1 MASIYL
7 TKIFTQNDRFDGS
20 LSVLSVNVP
29 KNNQPYFNLQNA
41 GLELKLANTD
51 LTKANV
57 DFKLNVESVKQTPAD
72 EERKWEAKGGKVNI
86 QLEDYNVA
94 NELAFVPFY

>member
-1 MASIYL
+1 MVRYPC
-7 TKIFTQNDRFDGS
+7 R
-20 LSVLSVNVP
+20 SVNVP

-57 DFKLNVESVKQTPAD
+57 DLN
-72 EERKWEAKGGKVNI
+72 
-86 QLEDYNVA
+86 
-94 NELAFVPFY
+94 

>member
-1 MASIYL
+1 MACQVRSIFHHEFKKLSDGSLDIKDGVNLL

-41 GLELKLANTD
+41 GLELKVGEYGFN
-51 LTKANV
+51 
-57 DFKLNVESVKQTPAD
+57 Q
-72 EERKWEAKGGKVNI
+72 G
-86 QLEDYNVA
+86 
-94 NELAFVPFY
+94 

>member
-1 MASIYL
+1 ML
-7 TKIFTQNDRFDGS
+7 TKIFTQNDRFDSS

-57 DFKLNVESVKQTPAD
+57 DFKLNVDSVKQTLPMK
-72 EERKWEAKGGKVNI
+72 RVNGKLKAVKLI
-86 QLEDYNVA
+86 
-94 NELAFVPFY
+94 FS

>member
-1 MASIYL
+1 MNLKKLSDGSLDI
-7 TKIFTQNDRFDGS
+7 KDSVKFVNENFTQTIVLRVS

-72 EERKWEAKGGKVNI
+72 ETRKWGS
-86 QLEDYNVA
+86 
-94 NELAFVPFY
+94 

>member
-1 MASIYL
+1 M
-7 TKIFTQNDRFDGS
+7 
-20 LSVLSVNVP
+20 LSVNVP

-57 DFKLNVESVKQTPAD
+57 DFKLNVDSVKQTPAD
-72 EERKWEAKGGKVNI
+72 ERA
-86 QLEDYNVA
+86 
-94 NELAFVPFY
+94 

>member
-1 MASIYL
+1 ML

-57 DFKLNVESVKQTPAD
+57 DFKLNVDSVKQTPPM
-72 EERKWEAKGGKVNI
+72 KSVNGKLKAVKLI
-86 QLEDYNVA
+86 
-94 NELAFVPFY
+94 FS